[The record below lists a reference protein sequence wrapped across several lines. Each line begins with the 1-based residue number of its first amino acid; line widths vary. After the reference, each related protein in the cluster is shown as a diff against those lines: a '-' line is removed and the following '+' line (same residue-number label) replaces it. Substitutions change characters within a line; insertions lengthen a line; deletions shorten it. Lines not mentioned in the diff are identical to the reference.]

1 MFRTLLE
8 ASPPC
13 PSPAAAVQQRPVER
27 REVSWRE
34 PLQQHATKRRDDVP
48 LHSHAIAGPGRRP
61 HPRRSYRRQ
70 PLVYE
75 EGAEAARRRPDERAF
90 AQPGKRLVE
99 RLLTLPLG
107 PEAALA
113 ALPALAGH
121 GIGHADVPGVG
132 APPPADAAPHQRS
145 SSTGRPSISSS
156 R

>member
-61 HPRRSYRRQ
+61 HPRRSHRRQ
-70 PLVYE
+70 PLVHE

-113 ALPALAGH
+113 RCR
-121 GIGHADVPGVG
+121 
-132 APPPADAAPHQRS
+132 RS
-145 SSTGRPSISSS
+145 PVTGSGTLMYQV
-156 R
+156 